1 MLDCA
6 RFVLTYAANRSS
18 IDVISLLKNRKLR
31 TQMMDVPSRYIYI
44 YIYILVDTKHVYNL
58 HLFPLLL
65 NDENVFCICYVS
77 FIE

>member
-44 YIYILVDTKHVYNL
+44 LVDTKHVYNL